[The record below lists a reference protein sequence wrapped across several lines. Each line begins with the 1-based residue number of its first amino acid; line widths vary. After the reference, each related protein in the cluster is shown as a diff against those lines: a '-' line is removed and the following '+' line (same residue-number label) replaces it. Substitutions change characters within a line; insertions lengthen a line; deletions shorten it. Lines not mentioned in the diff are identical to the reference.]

1 MIMIRM
7 MLMTKTLLIV
17 LANCM
22 WRIDHWKS
30 KAAWRSK
37 MRLSTAPMRRGAW
50 SLLKRQC
57 HYDHKKLWWKCG
69 ISIAIMRRGLIVA
82 KENITNVI
90 VTIFGFSWIK
100 VNPII
105 IHSNPFA
112 NITITT
118 IITIIFTFIFL
129 IIIISI
135 IWCNLKEDVVAACA
149 VETTG
154 RRCQH
159 PLNSPPCIC
168 ISNWTSY
175 LYFNSYLN
183 SYFNSTLCSAQR
195 RGKCRRLLNLHLLI
209 VCNLSYN

>member
-1 MIMIRM
+1 
-7 MLMTKTLLIV
+7 
-17 LANCM
+17 
-22 WRIDHWKS
+22 
-30 KAAWRSK
+30 
-37 MRLSTAPMRRGAW
+37 
-50 SLLKRQC
+50 
-57 HYDHKKLWWKCG
+57 
-69 ISIAIMRRGLIVA
+69 MRRGLIVA

-100 VNPII
+100 VNRII
-105 IHSNPFA
+105 ILAIPLQILPSPKSSWSSSPSFF
-112 NITITT
+112 
-118 IITIIFTFIFL
+118 FT
-129 IIIISI
+129 IIISI

-159 PLNSPPCIC
+159 PPNSPHCIC

-195 RGKCRRLLNLHLLI
+195 RGKCWRLLNLHLLI
-209 VCNLSYN
+209 VCNLAYNFFSAFEFCIRMFN